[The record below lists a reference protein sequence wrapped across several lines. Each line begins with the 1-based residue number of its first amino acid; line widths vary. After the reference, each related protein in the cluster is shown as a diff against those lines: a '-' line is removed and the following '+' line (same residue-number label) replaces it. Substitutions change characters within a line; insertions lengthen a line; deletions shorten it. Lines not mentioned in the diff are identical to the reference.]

1 MTWTGASAT
10 GSFAPSMPFALQINS
25 ARKSSGDQCSHRLGL
40 RLIKESTFR
49 ERTLGLWGWLVIR
62 SEVKWPSCLLPGDKQ
77 AVEDVTGL
85 EGISLHPASPA
96 LSFKSFVHL
105 ALNTRSNNVAGGG
118 PRSRSRAVHARR
130 AWGEGGGCLKTRKKK
145 DTALS
150 RRLQSSTS
158 GRNNSLSYGTRA
170 VGMSRGSWTCRRINV
185 DFLMQCLAL
194 LRPASS

>member
-130 AWGEGGGCLKTRKKK
+130 AWGEGGVAWKLEKKK
-145 DTALS
+145 IQL
-150 RRLQSSTS
+150 
-158 GRNNSLSYGTRA
+158 
-170 VGMSRGSWTCRRINV
+170 CHV
-185 DFLMQCLAL
+185 DFRAAHQAGII
-194 LRPASS
+194 ASRMEHVLWEWVVGVERAGG